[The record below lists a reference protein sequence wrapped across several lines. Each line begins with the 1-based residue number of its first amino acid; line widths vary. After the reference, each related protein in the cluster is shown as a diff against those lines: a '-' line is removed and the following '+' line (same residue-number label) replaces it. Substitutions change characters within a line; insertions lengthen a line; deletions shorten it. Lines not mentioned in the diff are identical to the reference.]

1 MSEKIIDIFKIDSSQ
16 NKQANKSQNSDKN
29 EEENTILYNQDRIQ
43 TKLSLRKKKI
53 EEILS
58 AKRNINIMD
67 TFQAFNTSINSDFI
81 SSEHEI
87 IPYSKSDFTSGD
99 LYIKLK
105 AYFESKD
112 IDNIREIINNLVIF
126 FNEKKLDSI
135 EMKELYMKSGI
146 NVNNKEKFPFANLLF
161 NIGVNTE
168 DKIIY
173 VYCFN
178 FMLNFSFISDEFCK
192 SLVEEK
198 KNRFNFGKIKLFLS
212 DF

>member
-1 MSEKIIDIFKIDSSQ
+1 MSEKIIDIFNIDSSQ

-29 EEENTILYNQDRIQ
+29 EEENDLLYNQDRIQ

-53 EEILS
+53 DEILS
-58 AKRNINIMD
+58 SKRNINIMD
-67 TFQAFNTSINSDFI
+67 TFQAFNTSINSDYI

-126 FNEKKLDSI
+126 FNEKK
-135 EMKELYMKSGI
+135 
-146 NVNNKEKFPFANLLF
+146 
-161 NIGVNTE
+161 
-168 DKIIY
+168 
-173 VYCFN
+173 
-178 FMLNFSFISDEFCK
+178 
-192 SLVEEK
+192 
-198 KNRFNFGKIKLFLS
+198 
-212 DF
+212 